1 MNLESNYYD
10 IAVENLKS
18 AIAIMRC
25 ADGDEAQFKRA
36 GYFVQQSVEVAIKYI
51 LFQNGIDKIRT
62 KTHDLAML
70 VKIAKEAGV
79 DLFLNSF
86 LKQYLYT
93 ITDWEEK
100 SRYIIGYY
108 AEQQLV
114 ERAIKE
120 TYKYLE
126 TIRDKKI

>member
-18 AIAIMRC
+18 ANAIMKC